1 MRTPAVVVVVIALA
15 VAEILISS
23 VWLHL
28 LIVAA
33 IVAVLIPVGLEFARR
48 ES

>member
-1 MRTPAVVVVVIALA
+1 MRTPLVVVVLVALT

>member
-1 MRTPAVVVVVIALA
+1 MRTPVVIVVVIALA
-15 VAEILISS
+15 VAEIVISS

-33 IVAVLIPVGLEFARR
+33 IVALLIPVGLEFARR